1 MALTDK
7 LTAIAN
13 AIRSKTGKT
22 ETMTLDQMP
31 VEIESI
37 GGNLVSIPDE
47 YFEITGDC
55 SYKFAFSNY
64 ILFDSLLNRFT
75 YTAPTD
81 FSYMFNGY
89 PNSELPTDIVTNKNT
104 NIYMGGMFSNSK
116 ITKAP
121 KIVAIPSN
129 VSSMYANCKQL
140 QDVSNFKYLDFSYIN
155 THSASIGGVFTN
167 CTSLRKIPDGVLDNF
182 YSGGTYSSNSPY
194 YQTFWSCCTLGE
206 IEGIA
211 VQPTVL
217 TSNRFYDTFRY
228 CAMLKKITFKTND
241 DGSPIVAKWKNQT
254 ISIGGSVGYASD
266 YDSSMWTSIPESG
279 VTEQHNIMKY
289 SDGTKIYGIENIK
302 KRYDELKNDP
312 NWFAGQSSNT
322 SIDGKSIPMQRA
334 FSKFNHD
341 SIVMLI
347 NSLPDTSEYL
357 STAGGTNTIYL
368 YKRDAI
374 YTDEGGPTNLT
385 EEEIAVATAK
395 GWTISISD
403 N

>member
-1 MALTDK
+1 MALTNK
-7 LTAIAN
+7 LTAIAD

-22 ETMTLDQMP
+22 DAMTLDEM
-31 VEIESI
+31 VTEIQII

-64 ILFDSLLNRFT
+64 TLFDSLSNRFT

-81 FSYMFNGY
+81 FSYMFKGY

-104 NIYMGGMFSNSK
+104 NISMGSMFYGSK

-129 VSSMYANCKQL
+129 VSSIYAYCKHL
-140 QDVSNFKYLDFSYIN
+140 QDISNFKYLDFSYIH
-155 THSASIGGVFTN
+155 THSASAASVFSN
-167 CTSLRKIPDGVLDNF
+167 CASLRKIPEGTISNL
-182 YSGGTYSSNSPY
+182 YTGGGYTSNSPY
-194 YQTFWSCCTLGE
+194 YRTFYSCYTLGE

-217 TSNRFYDTFRY
+217 TSNWFYDTFRY
-228 CAMLKKITFKTND
+228 CGMLKKITFKMND
-241 DGSPIVAKWKNQT
+241 DGSPVVARWKNQT
-254 ISIGGSVGYASD
+254 ITIGGHVGYVSD
-266 YDSSMWTSIPESG
+266 YGSDSWTSIAESG
-279 VTEQHNIMKY
+279 VTEKHNIVKY
-289 SDGTKIYGIENIK
+289 SDGSNIYGDENVK

-312 NWFAGQSSNT
+312 NWFAGQSFST
-322 SIDGKSIPMQRA
+322 TIDGKTIPIQRA
-334 FSKFNHD
+334 YSKFNHD